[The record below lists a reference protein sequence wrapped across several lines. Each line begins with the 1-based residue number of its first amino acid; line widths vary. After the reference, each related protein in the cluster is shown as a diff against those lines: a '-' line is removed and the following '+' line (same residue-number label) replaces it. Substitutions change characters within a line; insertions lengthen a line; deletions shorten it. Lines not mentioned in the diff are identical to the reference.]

1 MHDED
6 DDEELLPEEHEDDGR
21 LEDRDLLLQQ
31 LHSLAARPGPLA
43 ALLQAGQGWLRGE
56 VSPAVVRNHAA
67 DLEADLED
75 DPLLSSQLDRLEEGL
90 AGNEPDQVLY
100 ALLGL
105 VAAGE

>member
-6 DDEELLPEEHEDDGR
+6 DDEEFLPEQGEDDGR
-21 LEDRDLLLQQ
+21 EEDRSLLLQQ
-31 LHSLAARPGPLA
+31 LDTVASRPGPLA
-43 ALLQAGQGWLRGE
+43 GLLQAGRGWLKGE
-56 VSPAVVRNHAA
+56 TSPAVVRGHAS

-75 DPLLSSQLDRLEEGL
+75 DPMMASQLDRLEEGL

-105 VAAGE
+105 AAG